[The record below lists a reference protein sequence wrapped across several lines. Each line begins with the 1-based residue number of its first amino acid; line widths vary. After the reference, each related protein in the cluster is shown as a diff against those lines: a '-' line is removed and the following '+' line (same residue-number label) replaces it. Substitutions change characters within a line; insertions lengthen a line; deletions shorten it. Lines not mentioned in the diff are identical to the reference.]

1 MANKVKYGLKN
12 VYYAVATIAS
22 NGSATYAT
30 PVAWP
35 GAVSLSL
42 DRDDNVEEF
51 YADNIVYFTSG
62 ETSGYS
68 GTFESALIPDS
79 FRENVLG
86 EVKDGKNVYFENA
99 SAETV
104 HFALLFEF
112 NGDDTAAKHVLYNC
126 TASFPSVASETV
138 NETVTPITETINIT
152 ARTVWNAT
160 LSKNVIKAR
169 LTDSTS
175 SAYSNWNSAVYMGTA
190 VG

>member
-22 NGSATYAT
+22 NGTATYAT

-160 LSKNVIKAR
+160 LSANVIKAR

-175 SAYSNWNSAVYMGTA
+175 SAYTTWNNAVYMGTA
-190 VG
+190 AG

>member
-42 DRDDNVEEF
+42 DRDDNIEEF

-152 ARTVWNAT
+152 ARTVWNTT
-160 LSKNVIKAR
+160 LSANVIKAR
-169 LTDSTS
+169 LTDSAS
-175 SAYSNWNSAVYMGTA
+175 SAYTTWNNAVYMGTA
-190 VG
+190 AG

>member
-1 MANKVKYGLKN
+1 MANKVQYGLSN
-12 VYYAVATIAS
+12 VYYAIATIAN
-22 NGSATYAT
+22 NGTATYAA

-68 GTFESALIPDS
+68 GTLETALIPDS

-99 SAETV
+99 DAETV
-104 HFALLFEF
+104 HFALIFQF
-112 NGDDTAAKHVLYNC
+112 KGDANAVKHVLYNC
-126 TASFPSVASETV
+126 TATPPSVASETV
-138 NETVTPITETINIT
+138 TETVTPQTESLELT
-152 ARTVWNAT
+152 ARTVYNSTIA
-160 LSKNVIKAR
+160 KNVVKAR
-169 LTDSTS
+169 LSDATS
-175 SAYSNWNSAVYMGTA
+175 SAYTNWDTAVYMGTA
-190 VG
+190 AG

>member
-1 MANKVKYGLKN
+1 MANKVQYGLSN
-12 VYYAVATIAS
+12 VYYAIATIAN
-22 NGSATYAT
+22 NGTATYAT

-68 GTFESALIPDS
+68 GTLETALIPDS

-99 SAETV
+99 DAETV
-104 HFALLFEF
+104 HFALIFQF
-112 NGDDTAAKHVLYNC
+112 KGDANAVKHVLYNC
-126 TASFPSVASETV
+126 TATPPSVNAETI
-138 NETVTPITETINIT
+138 NETVTPQTESLELT
-152 ARTVWNAT
+152 ARTVYNSTIA
-160 LSKNVIKAR
+160 KNVVKAR
-169 LTDSTS
+169 LSDATS
-175 SAYSNWNSAVYMGTA
+175 SAYTNWETAVYMGTA

>member
-1 MANKVKYGLKN
+1 MANKVQYGLSN
-12 VYYAVATIAS
+12 VYYAIATIAD
-22 NGSATYAT
+22 NGTATYAT

-68 GTFESALIPDS
+68 GSLETALIPDT
-79 FRENVLG
+79 FRQNVLG
-86 EVKDGKNVYFENA
+86 EVKDGKNVFFEDANA
-99 SAETV
+99 QTV
-104 HFALLFEF
+104 HFALLFQF
-112 NGDDTAAKHVLYNC
+112 KGDESAVKHVLYNC
-126 TASFPSVASETV
+126 TAGFPSVSAETI
-138 NETVTPITETINIT
+138 NDTVTPQTETIDIT
-152 ARTVWNAT
+152 ARTIYNST

-169 LTDSTS
+169 LSDSAS
-175 SAYSNWNSAVYMGTA
+175 SAYTTWNNAVYMGTA